1 MKKFYVTTPIYY
13 PNDIPHIG
21 HFYTTLAADILARWH
36 KLKGEDVFFLTGTDE
51 HGKKIETAAQK
62 KGEEPKEFVDG
73 LIPKFIE
80 AWKKLNIDYSRFI
93 RTTEAAHIDT
103 VRFMYDKSYKKG
115 DIYKGFYEGLYC
127 TGCEAYYQEKELETG
142 CCPVHKTKVEIL
154 KEESYFFKLSAYRD
168 RLLEHY
174 EKNKSFVRPESRYN
188 EILFRIKEGLLDF
201 SISRNSFKWGI
212 ELPFDKEHI
221 AYVWFDALTN
231 YLSGVNYLTNKE
243 QKYWPADLHLVGKD
257 ILWFHAVIWPAMLM
271 SAEIPL
277 PGQIFAHGWWT
288 FNKEKISKSRGK
300 VINVDE
306 LIAIAG
312 VDAARYFLFAET
324 TFGQD
329 GDFSTEGLLRRRDAD
344 LANELG
350 NLVSRA
356 LTMCEKYCA
365 GKVPVYKEENC
376 ALGAGEIKEAAISAV
391 ARCCQCME
399 EIDFSGALNGIWSFI
414 KLLNQYVE
422 KTAPWKLAKNNE
434 KEKLDTVIHVMLEG
448 IRLTAVLLG
457 PFIPETSEK
466 ILGQLGL
473 EAQEKISFE
482 NKAKWGQLQAGTPIK
497 KGKILFP
504 KDLTTKNG

>member
-21 HFYTTLAADILARWH
+21 HAYTTIAADILTRWH
-36 KLKGEDVFFLTGTDE
+36 RLMGEEVFFLTGTDE
-51 HGKKIETAAQK
+51 HGKKIETAAVQNNK
-62 KGEEPKEFVDG
+62 EPKEFVDS
-73 LIPKFIE
+73 LIPKFKE
-80 AWKKLNIDYSRFI
+80 AWEKLNIKYDRFI
-93 RTTEAAHIDT
+93 RTTEDAHKEM
-103 VRFMYDKSYKKG
+103 VRYMYEQSWEKG

-127 TGCEAYYQEKELETG
+127 TGCEAYYQEKELSEG
-142 CCPVHKTKVEIL
+142 CCPIHKTKVEHL

-168 RLLEHY
+168 RLLEHF
-174 EKNKSFVRPESRYN
+174 EKKKDFVRPESRYN
-188 EILFRIKEGLLDF
+188 EILYRIKEGLNDF

-231 YLSGVNYLTNKE
+231 YLSGVDYLAAKE

-257 ILWFHAVIWPAMLM
+257 IIWFHSVIWPAMLM
-271 SAEIPL
+271 SAGIPL
-277 PGQIFAHGWWT
+277 PKKIFAHGWWT

-306 LIAIAG
+306 LISIAG

-329 GDFSTEGLLRRRDAD
+329 GDFSTEALLRRRDSD

-365 GKVPVYKEENC
+365 GKTPLVSNVDTE
-376 ALGAGEIKEAAISAV
+376 ALVIKQAALNTV
-391 ARCCQCME
+391 KKTGKCME
-399 EIDFSGALNGIWSFI
+399 EIDFSGALNTVWLFI
-414 KLLNQYVE
+414 KLLNQYIE
-422 KTAPWKLAKNNE
+422 KTAPWTLAKNNE
-434 KEKLDTVIHVMLEG
+434 KEKLEAVIYTVLEG
-448 IRLTAVLLG
+448 IRLVAVLLS
-457 PFIPETSEK
+457 PFIPETAEK
-466 ILGQLGL
+466 IMNQLGQDLKAAHL
-473 EAQEKISFE
+473 FIET
-482 NKAKWGQLQAGTPIK
+482 AKWGCLQPGTFVK
-497 KGKILFP
+497 KGAILFP
-504 KDLTTKNG
+504 KDPKIKDG